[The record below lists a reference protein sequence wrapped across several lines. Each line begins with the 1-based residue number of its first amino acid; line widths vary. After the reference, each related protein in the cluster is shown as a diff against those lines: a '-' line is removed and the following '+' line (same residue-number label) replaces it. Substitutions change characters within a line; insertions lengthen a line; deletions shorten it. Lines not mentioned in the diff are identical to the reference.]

1 MTSLTLHFAA
11 NRNHVVDRWTPDFY
25 RSKFRK
31 NGMENLRIC
40 AASVEASDKKIQ

>member
-31 NGMENLRIC
+31 NGMENLRIG